1 MFLLT
6 RMKLEFH
13 KKKSA
18 EDFKASQKKIEEV
31 AEEMEEIAERH
42 MSIFNNSDYLKDE
55 DYVILKKKLVGLQSN
70 LYKKEERETRLV
82 YDTKTHVT
90 YVEDETGG
98 IVIDGDTRLAGSFSK
113 FLEKLEQNYL
123 VVNIID

>member
-18 EDFKASQKKIEEV
+18 EDFKSSQKKIGEI
-31 AEEMEEIAERH
+31 ADEMEEIAERH
-42 MSIFNNSDYLKDE
+42 TTIFNNSEYLKDE
-55 DYVILKKKLVGLQSN
+55 DYMDLKSKLKTLQDN
-70 LYKKEERETRLV
+70 LYKKEERETRLI

-98 IVIDGDTRLAGSFSK
+98 IVIDGDTRLAGSFGK
-113 FLEKLEQNYL
+113 FLEKLEENFL
-123 VVNIID
+123 VINIID